1 MTSNVKTAH
10 GGRRVSPYAF
20 TEQGMPAPHKQL
32 AAAGT
37 SQDKTVIQCQIDATD
52 RQTEGLVYELYK
64 PSDEEIA
71 IVEKATG

>member
-1 MTSNVKTAH
+1 
-10 GGRRVSPYAF
+10 
-20 TEQGMPAPHKQL
+20 MPAPHKQL